1 MTTEKTPATPAP
13 SSTAF
18 DSAAFRA
25 VAATL
30 LGNFDPGSPTD
41 PGSCSIPSS
50 VATQDGR
57 RVFSLMA
64 AQLYLAAGQKDA
76 ALAWR
81 VRHAFEAGVI
91 SGPAR
96 WRFAAREVSGNE
108 ISIAE
113 RETRD
118 VLRRMASDR
127 IAERAANA
135 AELTALIATASML
148 GDGELKKRVVAE
160 IERRAGSIAPAL
172 PAPAAQPAAQPAAT
186 TPAAQ
191 PQPAPQQAAA

>member
-1 MTTEKTPATPAP
+1 MTTDAKPTTT
-13 SSTAF
+13 STTTTAF

-41 PGSCSIPSS
+41 PGACSIPSS

-64 AQLYLAAGQKDA
+64 AQLYLASGQRDA

-108 ISIAE
+108 ISTAE

-135 AELTALIATASML
+135 AELTALIATANLL

-160 IERRAGSIAPAL
+160 IERRAGAIAPAL
-172 PAPAAQPAAQPAAT
+172 PAPAEKTADKTGEQPVAKAA
-186 TPAAQ
+186 
-191 PQPAPQQAAA
+191 